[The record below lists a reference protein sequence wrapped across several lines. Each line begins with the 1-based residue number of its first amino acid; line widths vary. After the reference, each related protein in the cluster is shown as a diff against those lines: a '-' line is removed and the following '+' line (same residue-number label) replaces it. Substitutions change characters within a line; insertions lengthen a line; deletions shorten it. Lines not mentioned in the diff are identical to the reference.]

1 MIWMVHML
9 ERRAAKVLA
18 GWLLVLLLGPLPVFS
33 QAPPPSTQAQPSG
46 QAQQSAPK
54 PFTPEELEQIAAPV
68 ALYSDSLLAHVL
80 MASTY
85 PLEVVQAA
93 RFMKANPKLKD
104 QALNEALQK
113 QDWDDSVKF
122 IVSVPQALSM
132 MDEKLDWMQ
141 KLGDSFLDQRKE
153 LMDAVQRLRAKAQ
166 SAGNLKSTPEQT
178 VRVEPAAPATSPPP
192 APPAPSGAPAPA
204 PTQQTIII
212 EQANPQTVYVPTYN
226 PAVVYGAWPYPAYPP
241 YAYYPPGYVAG
252 AAITFGVGMAVGAA
266 MWGGS
271 NWGGGDVDI
280 DVNKNNNFNQTVNRG
295 DRQTQRTNVQG
306 GDKQS
311 FQHNPEHRKG
321 AQYRDSGTQQ
331 KYNKQGPAGS
341 QGREDFR
348 GRGSEGAQTADRGG
362 RGDTGRGGGPSTS
375 DVSRPG
381 GGDRGGGPSTS
392 DVSRQGG
399 GDRGGGSGGGA
410 FQGMDRGGDARASSQ
425 RGESSLGAS
434 SRGGGGQSMGAS
446 SSGGASRSGG
456 GGSRSGGG
464 GSRGGGGGRGGRR

>member
-178 VRVEPAAPATSPPP
+178 VIVEPAAPPTSPPP
-192 APPAPSGAPAPA
+192 AGQPAVSAPAPCVWRRG
-204 PTQQTIII
+204 TGFI
-212 EQANPQTVYVPTYN
+212 
-226 PAVVYGAWPYPAYPP
+226 WRHC
-241 YAYYPPGYVAG
+241 AG
-252 AAITFGVGMAVGAA
+252 RLS
-266 MWGGS
+266 WL
-271 NWGGGDVDI
+271 
-280 DVNKNNNFNQTVNRG
+280 
-295 DRQTQRTNVQG
+295 RT
-306 GDKQS
+306 
-311 FQHNPEHRKG
+311 
-321 AQYRDSGTQQ
+321 
-331 KYNKQGPAGS
+331 
-341 QGREDFR
+341 
-348 GRGSEGAQTADRGG
+348 
-362 RGDTGRGGGPSTS
+362 TS
-375 DVSRPG
+375 VSRP
-381 GGDRGGGPSTS
+381 S
-392 DVSRQGG
+392 
-399 GDRGGGSGGGA
+399 
-410 FQGMDRGGDARASSQ
+410 FRASS
-425 RGESSLGAS
+425 R
-434 SRGGGGQSMGAS
+434 
-446 SSGGASRSGG
+446 
-456 GGSRSGGG
+456 
-464 GSRGGGGGRGGRR
+464 